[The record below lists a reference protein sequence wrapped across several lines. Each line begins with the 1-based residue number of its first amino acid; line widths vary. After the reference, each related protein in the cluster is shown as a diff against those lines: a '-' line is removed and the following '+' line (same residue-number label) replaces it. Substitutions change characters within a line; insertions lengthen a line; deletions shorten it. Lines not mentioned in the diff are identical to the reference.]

1 MIEEMSAFFAAR
13 VEGYDEHML
22 TDVVGC
28 REGYARLAQALPA
41 DARDVLDLGCGTGL
55 ELDALFARFPDLR
68 VTGIDMTEEMLCAL
82 REKHPHKALRL
93 IRGDF
98 GREAFDAVISFESLH
113 HFPRAQKL
121 GLYRRIFAALR
132 PGGAFYNG
140 DYMVETEEEEE
151 ALAREAARLRAEAR
165 VPEGVFVHLD
175 TPLAIAAEEA
185 LLRQAGFSNVER
197 LLREGNTTLLRAG
210 RD

>member
-22 TDVVGC
+22 NDVVGC

-68 VTGIDMTEEMLCAL
+68 VTGIDMTEEMLRAL
-82 REKHPHKALRL
+82 REKHPDKALRL
-93 IRGDF
+93 IRGDYFACDF
-98 GREAFDAVISFESLH
+98 GRGAFDAVVSFESLH

-121 GLYRRIFAALR
+121 GLYRRVFAALR
-132 PGGAFYNG
+132 PGGAFCNG
-140 DYMVETEEEEE
+140 DYMVETST
-151 ALAREAARLRAEAR
+151 R
-165 VPEGVFVHLD
+165 P
-175 TPLAIAAEEA
+175 
-185 LLRQAGFSNVER
+185 S
-197 LLREGNTTLLRAG
+197 
-210 RD
+210 